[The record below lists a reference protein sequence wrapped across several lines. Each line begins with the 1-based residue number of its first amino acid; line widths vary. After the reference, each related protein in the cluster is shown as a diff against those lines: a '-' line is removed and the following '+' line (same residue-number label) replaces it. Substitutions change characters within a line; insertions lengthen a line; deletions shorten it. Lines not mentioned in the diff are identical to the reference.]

1 MNTTDDSKYCWSVDD
16 ETYHSSGGG
25 FYDAQEQ
32 ARTELFEL
40 YDDESVVGLEY
51 HIARQLSPE
60 EYLADLV
67 HKVGG
72 EVLDAVYP
80 LLPVNSDWDFDDVF
94 HITEEIE
101 TKIGKGVVDLLGEH
115 GAFMDVFFPK
125 DVRTFRIVGCD
136 EADEEVL

>member
-1 MNTTDDSKYCWSVDD
+1 MNANDDTKYCWSIDD

-67 HKVGG
+67 HKVGA

-80 LLPVNSDWDFDDVF
+80 MLPVPPDWDFDDVI
-94 HITEEIE
+94 HATAAIE